1 MSNGLTLSQHDQDLI
16 AILADYGVD
25 LVHLSCEFSRQQGSG
40 VGRFKGALR
49 NFGDG
54 TYNISYDLML
64 CAYCG
69 NLLPQSPCCPAK
81 FQRIKEYLIRQY
93 EATQARPVEREVLL
107 LPAWREPL
115 LLASSC
121 TK

>member
-1 MSNGLTLSQHDQDLI
+1 MMRGLVLSPHDRELL
-16 AILADYGVD
+16 AILADYGAD
-25 LVHLSCEFSRQQGSG
+25 LAHMSCEFSRQQGQG
-40 VGRFKGALR
+40 VGHFKGALR

-64 CAYCG
+64 CTYCG

-81 FQRIKEYLIRQY
+81 FQRFKQELIAQYL
-93 EATQARPVEREVLL
+93 EKQAQPVEREVLL

-115 LLASSC
+115 LLMDGR
-121 TK
+121 